1 MKTKFELTS
10 NIDLHEY
17 AKLLKIPLHSVLNKD
32 LFKNII
38 PIKQGCYIIN
48 LQDSQTGS
56 GSHWVALYLNKK
68 IAIDFNSFGI
78 SIPTVILN
86 FVRRFD
92 KNIKIINSIDQI
104 QTMKSIFCGYYCI
117 YFLYFFSV
125 LHKKCSNYTY
135 LLNKHNSIFSIYNKN
150 LNDLILR
157 KLFKNIIE
165 K

>member
-10 NIDLHEY
+10 NIDLENF
-17 AKLLKIPLHSVLNKD
+17 AKLLHIPLNAVLNKD
-32 LFKNII
+32 LFINIT
-38 PIKQGCYIIN
+38 PKEGCYIIN
-48 LQDSQTGS
+48 LQDSYDGS
-56 GSHWVALYLNKK
+56 GTHWVALYLNKK
-68 IAIDFNSFGI
+68 IAIYFNSFGI

-92 KNIKIINSIDQI
+92 KNIKIIYSIDQI

>member
-10 NIDLHEY
+10 NTDLHEY

-38 PIKQGCYIIN
+38 PKEGCYIIN
-48 LQDSQTGS
+48 LQNSYIGDGT
-56 GSHWVALYLNKK
+56 HWTALYLNKK
-68 IAIDFNSFGI
+68 IAIYYNSFGI
-78 SIPTVILN
+78 SIPNLLLN

-92 KNIKIINSIDQI
+92 KNIKIIYSIDQI
-104 QTMKSIFCGYYCI
+104 QTMESIFCGYYCI

-125 LHKKCSNYTY
+125 LHKNCSNYGY
-135 LLNKHNSIFSIYNKN
+135 LLNKHNKIFSIENKY
-150 LNDLILR
+150 LNDMILR

>member
-10 NIDLHEY
+10 NIDLEY
-17 AKLLKIPLHSVLNKD
+17 FAKLLHIPLNAVLNKD
-32 LFKNII
+32 LFRNIT
-38 PIKQGCYIIN
+38 PKEGGYIIN
-48 LQDSQTGS
+48 LQDSKIGDGT
-56 GSHWVALYLNKK
+56 HWVALYLNKK
-68 IAIDFNSFGI
+68 IAIYFNSFGI

-86 FVRRFD
+86 FVKRFN
-92 KNIKIINSIDQI
+92 KNIKIIYSIDQI

-135 LLNKHNSIFSIYNKN
+135 LLNKHNSIFSIYDKN
-150 LNDLILR
+150 SNDMILR